1 MHVYLLPADARFEG
15 QLAARVVQGQAA
27 ARKDGRGEGRLQKV
41 VRSLIEQWERS
52 AVSRGKTGAGRHG
65 GGSEIGGGVGAIR
78 HTLHLGVGMASIA
91 ARHPHSQGGNPPLST
106 RNWAKRPKAHAPKRI
121 AAQARTSE
129 AWGVVPLPRARF
141 RHIGKTF
148 PQLLSIFSPVSH
160 GPAPPHSRQW
170 TITCW
175 IIPDLEIF

>member
-1 MHVYLLPADARFEG
+1 MCCGKGGSGENPFQETTPSRSWLVSETDQTSPDFCRRANTSRPLREGHHVRG
-15 QLAARVVQGQAA
+15 SKRTVRTVAARQ
-27 ARKDGRGEGRLQKV
+27 RD
-41 VRSLIEQWERS
+41 
-52 AVSRGKTGAGRHG
+52 AGLG
-65 GGSEIGGGVGAIR
+65 TLTR

-148 PQLLSIFSPVSH
+148 PQLLLIFSPVSH
-160 GPAPPHSRQW
+160 GLAPPHSRQW

-175 IIPDLEIF
+175 IIQDLEIF